1 MAAENLERK
10 QTIVA
15 VLQSIFTAMYATS
28 YTAQVGHWHV
38 RGADFNDIHGYFGAE
53 YDVWSGKI
61 DVVAE
66 QIRQHGAFMP
76 TSLSGLGARAPK
88 DNARAVETASVALVR
103 TYAKHLTMLSNLIE
117 KLNVVATEENSA
129 ADIDLA
135 GELARDVKK
144 ALWKAT
150 SILARQSA

>member
-1 MAAENLERK
+1 MAAENPERK
-10 QTIVA
+10 KTIVA
-15 VLQSIFTAMYATS
+15 TLQSIFTTLYATS

-53 YDVWSGKI
+53 YDVWSGKV

-66 QIRQHGAFMP
+66 HLRTHGAFMP
-76 TSLSGLGARAPK
+76 TSIAALGAKAPK
-88 DNARAVETASVALVR
+88 DSAREVETSSAALVR
-103 TYAKHLTMLSNLIE
+103 TYAKHLTLLSNLIE
-117 KLNVVATEENSA
+117 RLNVVATEENIA

-150 SILARQSA
+150 SILSRQSA

>member
-1 MAAENLERK
+1 MATENLERK

-28 YTAQVGHWHV
+28 YTAQIGHWHV

-53 YDVWSGKI
+53 YDVWSGKV

-66 QIRQHGAFMP
+66 HLRTHGAFMP
-76 TSLSGLGARAPK
+76 TSIAALGAKAPK
-88 DNARAVETASVALVR
+88 DAGSVETSSAALVR
-103 TYAKHLTMLSNLIE
+103 TYAKHLTLLSTLIE